1 MISKF
6 TEKSKE
12 IKEKDRTK
20 SHSTL
25 LLEFQ
30 VVLRNFI
37 MILLLKYI
45 IA

>member
-25 LLEFQ
+25 LLEF
-30 VVLRNFI
+30 
-37 MILLLKYI
+37 
-45 IA
+45 